1 MEIVI
6 TLFESDH
13 NIRSTK
19 NFIQNIKKEN
29 ILTGYKMV
37 FFNVKSLFT
46 NNPLDQTIA
55 VILKRIYDG
64 DELRSHLQEM
74 K

>member
-1 MEIVI
+1 
-6 TLFESDH
+6 
-13 NIRSTK
+13 
-19 NFIQNIKKEN
+19 
-29 ILTGYKMV
+29 MV

-46 NNPLDQTIA
+46 NNPLDQTVA

-74 K
+74 KWIERIVVIVYEKGPFYF

>member
-1 MEIVI
+1 
-6 TLFESDH
+6 
-13 NIRSTK
+13 
-19 NFIQNIKKEN
+19 
-29 ILTGYKMV
+29 MV
-37 FFNVKSLFT
+37 FFDVKSLFT

-74 K
+74 KWNERIVVIVYEEGPFYF

>member
-1 MEIVI
+1 
-6 TLFESDH
+6 
-13 NIRSTK
+13 
-19 NFIQNIKKEN
+19 
-29 ILTGYKMV
+29 MV
-37 FFNVKSLFT
+37 SFDVKSLFT

-64 DELRSHLQEM
+64 DELRSQFRET